1 MHKVHGA
8 GRKCYFI
15 SSFSPEPFYEDM
27 KHPLP
32 ESGMIRL
39 KESSSSQTAQ
49 QKKKIASQCL
59 FLACFRSLR
68 DYSSFILF

>member
-49 QKKKIASQCL
+49 QKKK
-59 FLACFRSLR
+59 
-68 DYSSFILF
+68 